1 MENLGE
7 DAVIMGG
14 IELNPDIPEGME
26 FTPSAYP
33 DGTFEMEVMSNS
45 KGGDLAIE
53 VKPFCMGYEDFYA
66 SFAPGSHSSL
76 SVSPSAGRMDRRGG
90 ETTFFVINC
99 APDSKAGQFIGDLVI
114 NLPEDNS
121 SLTYKINVKS
131 I

>member
-45 KGGDLAIE
+45 QGKFLI
-53 VKPFCMGYEDFYA
+53 F
-66 SFAPGSHSSL
+66 SL
-76 SVSPSAGRMDRRGG
+76 RRGF
-90 ETTFFVINC
+90 TF
-99 APDSKAGQFIGDLVI
+99 
-114 NLPEDNS
+114 
-121 SLTYKINVKS
+121 
-131 I
+131 